1 MLPKGAEELKLSKF
15 NMAGLGK
22 GMIKDLMAK
31 DGVPSLP
38 ELIAQARELGIKFI
52 ACEMAMNLMGI
63 SREELIEVDSV
74 AGVASFAAIAREA
87 NSTLFI

>member
-1 MLPKGAEELKLSKF
+1 
-15 NMAGLGK
+15 
-22 GMIKDLMAK
+22 MAK